1 MFHVPGWSVSSSSL
15 QTQQA
20 EKKSTTGSKDT
31 EPSSNG
37 VEPAST
43 ARPSK
48 KRKRGGQ
55 GRNSATNVT
64 ADNLVTLW
72 EKHIEGKAASHG
84 NTPSNNRLSAD
95 PTKADKKSTK
105 EQKRGKIENEFGKAG
120 SDPNTNATATLQAAK
135 DKFERRKLSK
145 QERHEA
151 QAAGLLPPSRTLAA
165 SAPST
170 QSQTPSAPTPPP
182 PPPPPQPTQSVT
194 KLTPLQASMRQ
205 KLISARFRHLN
216 QTLYTSPSAQSLSL
230 FAENP
235 QMFNEYHEGFR
246 KQVEVWPENP
256 VDGYIQ
262 AIRERGRKRFES
274 QKGRFRKEKN
284 SSQNPHDRPD
294 EAQQQDESSI
304 PPLPRTDGLCTIADL
319 GCGDAKLARTLT
331 PDAKKLHLRLLSY
344 DLQSPHPLV
353 TRVDMAHVPLA
364 SGSVDV
370 AIFCLALMGTNW
382 IDFVEEAYRL
392 LRWRGE
398 LWVAEI
404 KSRFGRVQG
413 RAAAAAGQKPA
424 ERGVGK
430 KKKTGAN
437 SKGKGNAQAAADDDN
452 ADAVDVD
459 LLREIDGP
467 HPASARLQDTDTA
480 AFVEVLRKR
489 GFALKDGMGA
499 VDRSN
504 KMFVKMEFV
513 KALSPSRGKGV
524 PIAHPRDAGR
534 ADGGQGKWRPKT
546 RFIDRVEDVVD
557 GEGEGDEAGVL
568 KPCVYKLR

>member
-31 EPSSNG
+31 GPSSNG
-37 VEPAST
+37 VEPDST

-55 GRNSATNVT
+55 GRNSATNVM

-84 NTPSNNRLSAD
+84 NTSAPSNNRLSAD

-105 EQKRGKIENEFGKAG
+105 KQKRGRLEDELGKAG
-120 SDPNTNATATLQAAK
+120 SDPDINATATLQAAK

-145 QERHEA
+145 QKRHEA
-151 QAAGLLPPSRTLAA
+151 QAAGLLAPSRTLAA

-182 PPPPPQPTQSVT
+182 PPPQSVT

-256 VDGYIQ
+256 VDGYIH
-262 AIRERGRKRFES
+262 AIRERGKKRFES
-274 QKGRFRKEKN
+274 QKGRFRKEKTC
-284 SSQNPHDRPD
+284 SQKPHNRPD

-319 GCGDAKLARTLT
+319 GCGDAKLARTLA

-353 TRVDMAHVPLA
+353 TRADMAHVPLA

-370 AIFCLALMGTNW
+370 AVFCLALMGTNW

-404 KSRFGRVQG
+404 KSRFGRVRG
-413 RAAAAAGQKPA
+413 RAAAGPKRV
-424 ERGVGK
+424 EHGVGMKMK
-430 KKKTGAN
+430 KKMKKTTK
-437 SKGKGNAQAAADDDN
+437 SQPADDSD
-452 ADAVDVD
+452 DDDDDVD
-459 LLREIDGP
+459 ADLLSEIDGAD
-467 HPASARLQDTDTA
+467 PAAAAARLHDTDTA

-489 GFALKDGMGA
+489 GFALKDGTGA

-504 KMFVKMEFV
+504 KMFVKMDFV

-524 PIAHPRDAGR
+524 PVARPRDEGR
-534 ADGGQGKWRPKT
+534 AGGGQGQWRPKT
-546 RFIDRVEDVVD
+546 RFVDRVEDVVD
-557 GEGEGDEAGVL
+557 REGEGEGDEARVL